1 MAFAACVGP
10 RSTCSWR
17 ESSCTTLAHLVVA
30 VYEPFTSSFWPAAAR
45 QQFEDWR
52 AESETFAME
61 QLAADEWRAGAYR
74 GEFPSWVEMT
84 LRYLSEG

>member
-1 MAFAACVGP
+1 MV
-10 RSTCSWR
+10 
-17 ESSCTTLAHLVVA
+17 
-30 VYEPFTSSFWPAAAR
+30 
-45 QQFEDWR
+45 
-52 AESETFAME
+52 